1 MKKSF
6 LLKFALPVF
15 ILIFLIFSCTKEN
28 SEVIEETIE
37 DLTFFSIT
45 IDGQTE
51 TLDTAFAYYCSKDD
65 KEYLRVA
72 NNPTL
77 LDTSLFDP
85 PYAPYTFTGWY
96 SNNGTDINEWSR
108 VYYEQ
113 MNNGVLDTIYLS
125 HLTTTFDIAGA
136 NDNYVKG
143 SVIGTFELLNN
154 DTVDYLVEFYAEI
167 LPTSFTCN

>member
-1 MKKSF
+1 MKKSI
-6 LLKFALPVF
+6 LLKFALCVF
-15 ILIFLIFSCTKEN
+15 TLIFLMFSCTKDNKE
-28 SEVIEETIE
+28 EIEETIE

-51 TLDTAFAYYCSKDD
+51 TLDTAFAYYCSKND
-65 KEYLRVA
+65 KEYLRVS

-85 PYAPYTFTGWY
+85 PYAPYTFTAWY

-108 VYYEQ
+108 VYFEQ
-113 MNNGVLDTIYLS
+113 LDNGVLDTIILS
-125 HLTTTFDIAGA
+125 EITTTFNIESA

-154 DTVDYLVEFYAEI
+154 DTVDYLVEFNAEI